1 MCTGLKQRIRV
12 IAHWNND
19 VYGIYKCNH
28 PSNYCG
34 FYYTGYLYIYIRI
47 LMMMYV
53 HTCSN
58 TFNHVQLL
66 VRNMFNGYRRT
77 SSLFTKFVFVVW
89 SSSCRMILYLHTILV
104 NMYVISPTLFYL
116 LMCLYEPYTL
126 NGNISA
132 GHEPMPSR

>member
-1 MCTGLKQRIRV
+1 MCTGLKQRISV
-12 IAHWNND
+12 IFHWNKG
-19 VYGIYKCNH
+19 VSGIYKCNH

-34 FYYTGYLYIYIRI
+34 FYYTVSLSLYIRI
-47 LMMMYV
+47 MMMMYV
-53 HTCSN
+53 HTCSH
-58 TFNHVQLL
+58 TYNHVHLL
-66 VRNMFNGYRRT
+66 VRNIFNGYRRP
-77 SSLFTKFVFVVW
+77 SSLFTKFVFVVC
-89 SSSCRMILYLHTILV
+89 SSSCRMILYLHTKLV